1 MKENSSTKT
10 GKDIITPEIKSE
22 IPLNAVKFKKSW
34 TFWETYVSKTTDLSF
49 ENSNKLIFK
58 WDDLITFFQF
68 WNKYPGRD
76 IKNILFDGNNLK
88 YFFKEKYRINAMNI
102 FQEGI
107 KPMWEDEQNKGGKY
121 FQLDYK
127 IKNDEMDTFSELAN
141 VHWKKLALCTM
152 GGSIP
157 HADYINGIRFVDKTN
172 FTRGKIIMFR
182 IEVWVRKN
190 MEENKLEELKK
201 YLSENLMKKILIY
214 LNKVM
219 MLL

>member
-1 MKENSSTKT
+1 MKENQITKT
-10 GKDIITPEIKSE
+10 AKDIITPEIKKD
-22 IPLNAVKFKKSW
+22 IPLNAVKFSKTW
-34 TFWETYVSKTTDLSF
+34 TFWETYISKEKKLEYND
-49 ENSNKLIFK
+49 SNKLIFK
-58 WDDLITFFQF
+58 WDDIITFFQF

-88 YFFKEKYRINAMNI
+88 YFFNEKYRINSMNI

-201 YLSENLMKKILIY
+201 YLSENLGCQNVISKNID
-214 LNKVM
+214 N
-219 MLL
+219 

>member
-1 MKENSSTKT
+1 MKENQTTKT
-10 GKDIITPEIKSE
+10 AKDIITPEIKKD
-22 IPLNAVKFKKSW
+22 IPLNAVKFSKTW
-34 TFWETYVSKTTDLSF
+34 TFWETYISKEKKLEYND
-49 ENSNKLIFK
+49 SNKLIFK
-58 WDDLITFFQF
+58 WDDIITFFQF
-68 WNKYPGRD
+68 WNKYPGKD

-88 YFFKEKYRINAMNI
+88 YFFNEKYRINSMNI

-141 VHWKKLALCTM
+141 IHWKKLALTTM

-157 HADYINGIRFVDKTN
+157 HAEYINGIRFVDKTD
-172 FTRGKIIMFR
+172 FDRGKIIMFR
-182 IEVWVRKN
+182 MEVWLRKN

-201 YLSENLMKKILIY
+201 YLGDNLGCQRVIVKDID
-214 LNKVM
+214 V
-219 MLL
+219 